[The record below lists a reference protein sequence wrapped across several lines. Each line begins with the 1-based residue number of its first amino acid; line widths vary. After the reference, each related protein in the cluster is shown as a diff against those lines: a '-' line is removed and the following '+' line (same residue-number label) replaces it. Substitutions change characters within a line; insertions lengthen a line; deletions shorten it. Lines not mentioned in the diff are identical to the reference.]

1 MEQAQTV
8 SQSVEVPVDPAAAF
22 RLYTAEINRWWKRD
36 SWYWNDRERARG
48 LRIEPFV
55 GGRFVEVYDEA
66 SGEGFEIGRVRVWEP
81 GRRVTYSWRQADWP
95 VGEEMEIEVTFA
107 PAATGTLVTINVR
120 GWERLTGGEEIGRG
134 YGEGA
139 KELLGWYGEAAE
151 AGTGSG

>member
-8 SQSVEVPVDPAAAF
+8 SQSVEVPVDPVAAF

-36 SWYWNDRERARG
+36 SWYWNDRGRARG
-48 LRIEPFV
+48 LRIEPFA

-81 GRRVTYSWRQADWP
+81 GRRVAYSWRQVDWP
-95 VGEEMEIEVTFA
+95 AGEEMEIEVTFA

-120 GWERLTGGEEIGRG
+120 GWERLSGGEEIGHG
-134 YGEGA
+134 YSEGA
-139 KELLGWYGEAAE
+139 KELLGWYAESAA
-151 AGTGSG
+151 AG